1 MKISEC
7 MTTDVRIISPDDS
20 IQSAAWIMGEID
32 AGILPVT
39 EDERLI
45 GFVTDRDI
53 AVRGVAN
60 GATCD
65 TPVRD
70 VMTREVLYCYQDDAA
85 ADVLDTM
92 ADLQLRRMPVLDRD
106 KRLVGIVSI
115 SDIAVDEA
123 REAGKALG
131 DITRPSSLHS
141 QHV

>member
-7 MTTDVRIISPDDS
+7 MTTDVRVVAPDDS

-39 EDERLI
+39 ENDRLI

-60 GATCD
+60 GATYE
-65 TPVRD
+65 TPVSD
-70 VMTREVLYCYQDDAA
+70 VMTREVRYCFHDEDA

-123 REAGKALG
+123 REAGRALG
-131 DITRPSSLHS
+131 NITRPSSLHS